1 MKTIK
6 GCIKI
11 SVIQKMTDE
20 YLNINV
26 NHRYTLSTYLCKFT
40 DFGKWSRWYKNKITK
55 RLESLELQ
63 GFVKQV
69 KSERN
74 GVAWVW
80 C

>member
-1 MKTIK
+1 M
-6 GCIKI
+6 

-40 DFGKWSRWYKNKITK
+40 GIGNWYSWYEDKITK
-55 RLESLELQ
+55 RLETLELQ
-63 GFVKQV
+63 GFVKRE

>member
-1 MKTIK
+1 M
-6 GCIKI
+6 

-26 NHRYTLSTYLCKFT
+26 KHRYTLSTYLCKFT
-40 DFGKWSRWYKNKITK
+40 DIGGWRNWYEDKITK
-55 RLESLELQ
+55 RLETLELQ
-63 GFVKQV
+63 GFVKRE